1 MEVYVK
7 TVKFADILIVVLENK
22 FKKNNKKD
30 KYKQE
35 GEIMEI
41 KRYETKQRM
50 SRAVVHNNTV
60 YLCGQVAKDTTKG
73 IKDQTKTTLEKIEE
87 LLESVGTNKNNILS
101 ATIYIK
107 DMAMF
112 QDMNLI
118 WDNWVNENFAPARA
132 CVQAKMAREEI
143 LIEISIIAGL

>member
-41 KRYETKQRM
+41 NY
-50 SRAVVHNNTV
+50 
-60 YLCGQVAKDTTKG
+60 
-73 IKDQTKTTLEKIEE
+73 
-87 LLESVGTNKNNILS
+87 VGK
-101 ATIYIK
+101 
-107 DMAMF
+107 
-112 QDMNLI
+112 
-118 WDNWVNENFAPARA
+118 
-132 CVQAKMAREEI
+132 
-143 LIEISIIAGL
+143 